1 MSYFMT
7 KMLERQDG
15 VDDLCLIV
23 SNNDQAVVGVRV
35 SAFWIIFLR
44 VEPVLFG
51 LREFCVLDGCIGCE
65 VWELRS

>member
-23 SNNDQAVVGVRV
+23 SNNDQAVVSVRV
-35 SAFWIIFLR
+35 RDNFFK
-44 VEPVLFG
+44 G
-51 LREFCVLDGCIGCE
+51 
-65 VWELRS
+65 